1 MKFGEFSEFWTW
13 QLSRKQIEWF
23 GRNVR
28 VHEVQRY
35 CLKSWHLKLFLVIW
49 SCLKL
54 SWYLCNS
61 MGLTQGGS
69 YSNRKTETLHAVKI
83 NSVSSYVARTQ
94 SYHDTNFRFVYL
106 PAPCFSEQ
114 DLKCYLCYS
123 NKSWE
128 ECDKDKTAVVCNSKH
143 NEVCIKLQSI
153 ENDDTEKG
161 YKEAFVKMC
170 GQAKRCTN
178 KECQEKYKTCQVD
191 CCHKDLCNVA
201 TGQTHVT
208 STLLATVLAVLLCV
222 LQLRYIFWTFY
233 SLNLAWYCALMELYI
248 TFRFDV
254 LWLPFKLD
262 WIALMRAAK
271 SGWPTVKR
279 DQTGLNRSDTGGK
292 CGWPAVIRN
301 QTRTESHW
309 YGRQNAVDP
318 QWYGIKLYWIALIWA
333 ANVVVLNWYGIWVTV
348 TQANMRLTRSDAGLI
363 LIDMQYF

>member
-1 MKFGEFSEFWTW
+1 
-13 QLSRKQIEWF
+13 
-23 GRNVR
+23 
-28 VHEVQRY
+28 
-35 CLKSWHLKLFLVIW
+35 
-49 SCLKL
+49 
-54 SWYLCNS
+54 

-143 NEVCIKLQSI
+143 NEVCIKLQYI

-222 LQLRYIFWTFY
+222 LQLRYIF
-233 SLNLAWYCALMELYI
+233 
-248 TFRFDV
+248 
-254 LWLPFKLD
+254 
-262 WIALMRAAK
+262 
-271 SGWPTVKR
+271 
-279 DQTGLNRSDTGGK
+279 
-292 CGWPAVIRN
+292 
-301 QTRTESHW
+301 
-309 YGRQNAVDP
+309 
-318 QWYGIKLYWIALIWA
+318 
-333 ANVVVLNWYGIWVTV
+333 
-348 TQANMRLTRSDAGLI
+348 
-363 LIDMQYF
+363 